1 VAVILN
7 LFPVHLEYL
16 KTIENAA
23 KGKCEILNYLSSDDA
38 AFINGDSEHLG
49 KYLQDPRY
57 RHIYQRGR
65 KIFFGRN
72 PNNDIRLKEITRME
86 DNKAGKGQ
94 TSLLIDFYGMEAEFV
109 TPLVNRTH
117 LENLFV
123 AIMVVQHLGMKNVE
137 IQEAIKGLAPL
148 ANRGVI
154 SRHGP
159 LTIIDETYNSN
170 PEALKKTLDW
180 VDKEYKKKKTRKK
193 IAVLGDML
201 ELGEREEQFH
211 REVGQFFA
219 SLGFDRLI
227 TVGKR
232 ALSIAEGAQE
242 AGFAARHIRSF
253 QEAAETG
260 KYLKKTFSEEQSRDN
275 QSIILFKASR
285 GIQLEKALNEFLGRE
300 GGKGNQ

>member
-1 VAVILN
+1 
-7 LFPVHLEYL
+7 
-16 KTIENAA
+16 
-23 KGKCEILNYLSSDDA
+23 
-38 AFINGDSEHLG
+38 
-49 KYLQDPRY
+49 
-57 RHIYQRGR
+57 
-65 KIFFGRN
+65 
-72 PNNDIRLKEITRME
+72 
-86 DNKAGKGQ
+86 
-94 TSLLIDFYGMEAEFV
+94 MEAEFV
-109 TPLVNRTH
+109 TSLVNRTH

-123 AIMVVQHLGMKNVE
+123 AIMVVQYLGMKNVE

-180 VDKEYKKKKTRKK
+180 VDKEYKKKKNLKK

-219 SLGFDRLI
+219 SLDFDRLI

-242 AGFAARHIRSF
+242 AGFAARHIRHF
-253 QEAAETG
+253 QEAAEAG
-260 KYLKKTFSEEQSRDN
+260 QYLKKTFSEGGRRPQPIHGQPDVVLSGTSSQKEE
-275 QSIILFKASR
+275 SIILFKASR
-285 GIQLEKALNEFLGRE
+285 GIQLEIALNEFLGSK